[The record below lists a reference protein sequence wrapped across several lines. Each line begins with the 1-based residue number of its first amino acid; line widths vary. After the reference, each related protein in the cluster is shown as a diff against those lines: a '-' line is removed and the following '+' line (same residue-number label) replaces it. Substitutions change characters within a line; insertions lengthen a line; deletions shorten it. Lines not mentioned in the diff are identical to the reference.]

1 VLLEVTKVDEN
12 TVDLVFGYSTA
23 EVLNLEIEPD
33 LEGNFVYLIAN
44 RIQHNVFFSETR
56 RSQEILLWFFHLNS
70 GAENTIRRVRN
81 ILHVDDLEVDSN
93 FWISFAELQGVA

>member
-56 RSQEILLWFFHLNS
+56 RSQEILL
-70 GAENTIRRVRN
+70 
-81 ILHVDDLEVDSN
+81 
-93 FWISFAELQGVA
+93 